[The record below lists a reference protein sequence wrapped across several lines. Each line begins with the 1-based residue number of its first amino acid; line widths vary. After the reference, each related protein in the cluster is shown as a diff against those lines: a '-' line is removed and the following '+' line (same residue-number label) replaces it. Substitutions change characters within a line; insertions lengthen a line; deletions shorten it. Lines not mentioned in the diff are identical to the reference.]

1 MALSAVYSY
10 KLRRVLSMV
19 DEVNARLKLPLSDE
33 EMMIELEQYMLLQKA
48 KMELSNQL
56 SYVIL

>member
-1 MALSAVYSY
+1 
-10 KLRRVLSMV
+10 LSMV
-19 DEVNARLKLPLSDE
+19 DEVSARLKLPLSEE
-33 EMMIELEQYMLLQKA
+33 EMMMEVEQYMLLQKA